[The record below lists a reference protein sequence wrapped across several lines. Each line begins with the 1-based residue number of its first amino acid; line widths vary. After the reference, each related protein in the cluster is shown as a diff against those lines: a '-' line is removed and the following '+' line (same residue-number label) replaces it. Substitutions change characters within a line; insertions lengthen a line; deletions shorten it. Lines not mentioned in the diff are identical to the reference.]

1 MIQKLELYKKPLDWS
16 PGRSFFI
23 RILWVMFFKLLV
35 NSFIPGTAWRKFILR
50 IFGAKI
56 GKGGKLKPNIK
67 ITFPWRLIIGDYCW
81 IGENVWIDNLA
92 LVSIGN
98 RVCISQKVYI
108 CTGNHNFRIETFPLS
123 LGPVYIKDNVWI
135 AAASSIAPNTII
147 ENDAV
152 VLMRSHVRGNIP
164 MKSIIGGNPAIKIG
178 ER

>member
-1 MIQKLELYKKPLDWS
+1 MNKNNYDSKIRAIKNLWI
-16 PGRSFFI
+16 GRREDLFI
-23 RILWVMFFKLLV
+23 RILWVMFFKLFV

-56 GKGGKLKPNIK
+56 GKGGKFKPNIK
-67 ITFPWRLIIGDYCW
+67 ITFPWRLVIGDYCW

-108 CTGNHNFRIETFPLS
+108 CTGNHDFRTETFPLS

-135 AAASSIAPNTII
+135 ALYQYLLI
-147 ENDAV
+147 
-152 VLMRSHVRGNIP
+152 LLR
-164 MKSIIGGNPAIKIG
+164 K
-178 ER
+178 